1 MEEDKRRGGGKRKN
15 EVCLLMFVSMK
26 QCVICHFEENDEKM
40 EMSTHLPSTYVRCVR
55 EGGGDEEVMRGVE
68 ETKK

>member
-1 MEEDKRRGGGKRKN
+1 
-15 EVCLLMFVSMK
+15 MK